1 MPATNGLGT
10 VRSLKFPP
18 ACRYAA
24 DTLDFAAPSLT
35 PDEYE
40 TVKQHGDWTGFMQSH
55 ELKPWDHDDIDEAHE
70 IVKDDDDQDPV
81 YEVRYDDGEE
91 AEVGTFGQDYAEGD
105 GGDDGYVPGDSGDFV
120 DGEDHDDYHD
130 GGVVDDYPEDYD
142 QGYDYGDDD
151 GGDSFDQDYDEDYD
165 SGYD

>member
-1 MPATNGLGT
+1 MPATNGL
-10 VRSLKFPP
+10 
-18 ACRYAA
+18 
-24 DTLDFAAPSLT
+24 APSLT

-40 TVKQHGDWTGFMQSH
+40 TVKQHGDWTGFIQSH
-55 ELKPWDHDDIDEAHE
+55 ELKPWDHDDINEAHE
-70 IVKDDDDQDPV
+70 IVKGLGPMGIDYDDQDPV
-81 YEVRYDDGEE
+81 YEVRYDDEEE
-91 AEVGTFGQDYAEGD
+91 AEVGTLGQDYAEGD
-105 GGDDGYVPGDSGDFV
+105 GGDDGYVPGDSGDYI
-120 DGEDHDDYHD
+120 DGDDHDDYYD